1 MKTNFLT
8 SLHPKIL
15 YAALILSSL
24 IGYLEWGNGNHTFL
38 VQAEFDIIRKFFT
51 HTDLIVHPMITL
63 PLAGQM
69 LLVYSL
75 FQNRPHPVVVLTG
88 LLGLGVLLWFI
99 FLIGLIS
106 LNLKIIFSAF
116 PFLIVSIIVLYSMRK
131 GGK

>member
-15 YAALILSSL
+15 YAGLVLSSL
-24 IGYLEWGNGNHTFL
+24 IGYLEWGSGHYTFL
-38 VQAEFDIIRKFFT
+38 VQAEFEIIRKFFT
-51 HTDLIVHPMITL
+51 HTDAITHPMIAL
-63 PLAGQM
+63 PLLGQAL
-69 LLVYSL
+69 LLVTL
-75 FQNRPHPVVVLTG
+75 FQNKPRPVIVLTG

-106 LNLKIIFSAF
+106 LNLKITFAAL